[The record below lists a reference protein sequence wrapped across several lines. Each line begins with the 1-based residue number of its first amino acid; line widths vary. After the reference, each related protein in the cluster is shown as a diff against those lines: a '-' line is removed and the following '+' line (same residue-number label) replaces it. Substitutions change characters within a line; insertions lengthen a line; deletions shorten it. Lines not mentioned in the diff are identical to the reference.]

1 MKAANLKAMRS
12 AEDKVFKHIWSSVY
26 PTHRNSDYT
35 KIVYAIRQGAN
46 APGKLPLDLAAKLL
60 VPWVEYVTAEI
71 EGDGDAFLFSDSD
84 ILDVAYAVAER
95 LLDELR
101 KKGALPAKG
110 MREGKVPAKKA
121 DDESEDTTEN
131 TGKSFK
137 QFRKQLD
144 EQVYTVATKTKVLDE
159 GAVKAAMEDWMYSL
173 PKAVIAEITRK
184 YASKLKAAEIT
195 GLSKGDPVRKALIA
209 LLDKHKVPPALGDT
223 SRDSDIFALET
234 MFNSFFGESVEISEA
249 VNIGTNAYEIQKS
262 GSNWEVWKLSY
273 SQGSVRF
280 PDGRKGT
287 KLRGDFKSRDEA
299 MAYAKKDAGV
309 KESVELEEAH
319 FKKVGVSPD
328 GKPVYS
334 MNGKYYVVSY
344 SVMAKETAIFA
355 SDSKGNVA
363 NYRDLW
369 MGSGFVSPDTAMKE
383 LEKSL
388 TK

>member
-1 MKAANLKAMRS
+1 MSK
-12 AEDKVFKHIWSSVY
+12 DK
-26 PTHRNSDYT
+26 T
-35 KIVYAIRQGAN
+35 
-46 APGKLPLDLAAKLL
+46 
-60 VPWVEYVTAEI
+60 
-71 EGDGDAFLFSDSD
+71 
-84 ILDVAYAVAER
+84 
-95 LLDELR
+95 
-101 KKGALPAKG
+101 
-110 MREGKVPAKKA
+110 
-121 DDESEDTTEN
+121 ES

-144 EQVYTVATKTKVLDE
+144 EQTYAGSHTRAAGHALDE
-159 GAVKAAMEDWMYSL
+159 GAVKAAMEDWMDGL
-173 PKAVIAEITRK
+173 PKSLVAEINRK
-184 YASKLKAAEIT
+184 YADKLKAAKLT

-209 LLDKHKVPPALGDT
+209 LLDKYKVPPALGDT
-223 SRDSDIFALET
+223 SRDSDISALET
-234 MFNSFFGESVEISEA
+234 MFDSFFGESVKMSEA
-249 VNIGTNAYEIQKS
+249 VNFGTDAYEIQKS
-262 GSNWEVWKLSY
+262 GSKWEVWKLSY
-273 SQGSVRF
+273 SQGSVKF

-309 KESVELEEAH
+309 KESVELEEA
-319 FKKVGVSPD
+319 FKKVSVSPD

-355 SDSKGNVA
+355 SDSKGNVS

>member
-1 MKAANLKAMRS
+1 
-12 AEDKVFKHIWSSVY
+12 
-26 PTHRNSDYT
+26 
-35 KIVYAIRQGAN
+35 
-46 APGKLPLDLAAKLL
+46 
-60 VPWVEYVTAEI
+60 
-71 EGDGDAFLFSDSD
+71 
-84 ILDVAYAVAER
+84 
-95 LLDELR
+95 
-101 KKGALPAKG
+101 

-121 DDESEDTTEN
+121 DDESEDTTES

-144 EQVYTVATKTKVLDE
+144 EQVYMDETDSRMYGDDSVLKPSKGKPKPCKGKDCDKPKPFKGYEETEQEPTGLDE

-173 PKAVIAEITRK
+173 PKPLVAEINRK
-184 YASKLKAAEIT
+184 YAGKLKAAELT

-209 LLDKHKVPPALGDT
+209 LLDKYKVPPALGDT
-223 SRDSDIFALET
+223 SRDSDISALEL
-234 MFNSFFGESVEISEA
+234 MFNSFFGESVEMSEA
-249 VNIGTNAYEIQKS
+249 VNFGTNAYEIQKS

-309 KESVELEEAH
+309 KESVELEEA

-334 MNGKYYVVSY
+334 MNGKHYVVSY
-344 SVMAKETAIFA
+344 SVMARETAIFA
-355 SDSKGNVA
+355 SDSKGNVS
-363 NYRDLW
+363 NYNDLW